1 MNVQLAAASRRPSR
15 RVGQSILALLA
26 GIVLG
31 VVLSTG
37 TDFALHAMGLA
48 PAPNLPERWSN
59 DLLLLATAYRSIY
72 GIVGAY
78 VIARLAPNRPMGHA
92 LLAGVLGLGVSILG
106 AAAIWNSTEGQHWYP
121 IALALTTLPTA
132 WIGGKLRLLQLQSD
146 AASAAVK

>member
-92 LLAGVLGLGVSILG
+92 LLAGVLG